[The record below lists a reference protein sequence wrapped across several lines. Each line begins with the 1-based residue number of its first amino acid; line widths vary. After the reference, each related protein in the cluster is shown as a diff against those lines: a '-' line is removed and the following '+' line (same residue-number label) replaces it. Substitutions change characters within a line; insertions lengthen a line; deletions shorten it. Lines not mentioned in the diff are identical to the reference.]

1 MKFINYAMAA
11 VAATCLAMAGPLSAQ
26 TATTNSIEAI
36 VVAPQGDN
44 VAVKIDLKE
53 ALTAPPT
60 GFSVANPAKIAFDF
74 PATANGLGKNSL
86 TFKEGDLQSA
96 NVVQVG
102 ERTRVVLN
110 LTRSLNYTCLLYTS
124 PSPRDGLLSR
134 MPSSA

>member
-26 TATTNSIEAI
+26 TATTNSIESI
-36 VVAPQGDN
+36 VAAPQGDN
-44 VAVKIDLKE
+44 IAVKIDLRE

-60 GFSVANPAKIAFDF
+60 GFSVAKPAKIAFDF

-102 ERTRVVLN
+102 DRTRVVLN
-110 LTRSLNYTCLLYTS
+110 LTRSLSYTCLLYTS
-124 PSPRDGLLSR
+124 PSPRDS
-134 MPSSA
+134 